1 MPDLALLYDELAET
15 YAGGRHLFDTT
26 PILADFAH
34 NLPVGGQILDA
45 GCGAGEPTAR
55 YFVDRGDTVTGID
68 VSERMLMLARRQVPE
83 ATFQQ
88 MDMRDLTF
96 LSASFDA
103 ITAVYTVFHLPRA
116 DHAALFAGFARV
128 LAPGGQ
134 VLLTLATREYTGQE
148 EFDGEMEFIGRQLP
162 YSHDRPEVALS
173 KLATAGLVVVSA
185 RLVET
190 GGETFYW
197 IVACKPAEGTGVAST
212 TMPDP
217 P

>member
-15 YAGGRHLFDTT
+15 YADSRHLFNSR

-34 NLPVGGQILDA
+34 NLPVGGQILDV

-68 VSERMLMLARRQVPE
+68 VSERMLTLARRQVPE
-83 ATFQQ
+83 ATFQA
-88 MDMRDLTF
+88 MDMRNLAF
-96 LSASFDA
+96 SSASFTA

-116 DHAALFAGFARV
+116 DHAALFAGFAQV
-128 LAPGGQ
+128 LAPGGRL
-134 VLLTLATREYTGQE
+134 LLTLATREYTGQE

-173 KLATAGLVVVSA
+173 KLETAGLVVVSA
-185 RLVET
+185 KLIET

-197 IVACKPAEGTGVAST
+197 IVARKPVERAGVQPTAT
-212 TMPDP
+212 PGP
-217 P
+217 L